1 MSTEP
6 LGMAVRGPALDP
18 LLARLDAA
26 FAEGAPDAALER
38 EIRAMARIYDLEEA
52 DSDLAE
58 VWATVRTLLLRRPS
72 PRAHGAMSP
81 LTALVVEDDPDLAA
95 QLVDTLV
102 DAGHRVVG
110 PFATAEVAAVAAA
123 QQPLDVAVLDIN
135 LAGPGTG
142 VELARRLAD
151 SWGVPSV
158 FLSGDVATAARHAG
172 VAAAVVM
179 KPCTADQVLD
189 ACVMAVQTGPARPA
203 A

>member
-1 MSTEP
+1 MTTEP
-6 LGMAVRGPALDP
+6 LAMAPTGAVPDP

-38 EIRAMARIYDLEEA
+38 EIRAMARIYDLEA
-52 DSDLAE
+52 DADLVE

-72 PRAHGAMSP
+72 PRPAGVFAP
-81 LTALVVEDDPDLAA
+81 LTVLVVEDDPDLAA
-95 QLVDTLV
+95 ELIDTLAA
-102 DAGHRVVG
+102 AGHSVVG

-135 LAGPGTG
+135 LAGPGNG
-142 VELARRLAD
+142 VELAHRLAE

-158 FLSGDVATAARHAG
+158 FLSGDVATAARHADL
-172 VAAAVVM
+172 AAAVVM

-189 ACVMAVQTGPARPA
+189 ACVMAVHTGSARPST
-203 A
+203 